1 MHICLVLASWGEGGL
16 ERHVVELANGLSRY
30 HQISVIVHPEMA
42 SRFNEDISVFTINF
56 NRNRK
61 NPFLLYELWSILKN
75 NKFDIIHAQ
84 AGKAAII
91 VAPLLPY
98 LKTKSVV
105 TVHGIKNN
113 IKHFLAFDQIIA
125 VSGQVARKFDKN
137 APVNIIW
144 NGLDISTHTVIE
156 HQVCNRIKVQAIA
169 VGRLD
174 HVKGFDLLI
183 EAWVGIDADLCIVG
197 EGKEREALSKKI
209 RDLNLE
215 QRIRLL
221 GHREDVEDLICQS
234 DCLVIS
240 SRKEGGP
247 YTLAEALLLETPV
260 LATQVGMVED
270 FLPTEYICEIN
281 NIKSLNQLLAK
292 YINNR
297 LIFNQNFKTIYNK
310 AKDNLSF
317 QGMLANT
324 LEVYHKLNKVIET

>member
-42 SRFNEDISVFTINF
+42 SRFNKDIRVFTLNF

-61 NPFLLYELWSILKN
+61 NPFLLYELWSIFKN

-91 VAPLLPY
+91 VAPLLSY

-137 APVNIIW
+137 APVNVIW
-144 NGLDISTHTVIE
+144 NGLDISIHTDIE
-156 HQVCNRIKVQAIA
+156 HHVSNKIKVQAIA

-183 EAWVGIDADLCIVG
+183 DAWVGIDAVLLIVG
-197 EGKEREALSKKI
+197 EGKEREALFKKI

-221 GHREDVEDLICQS
+221 GHRDDVEDLICQS

-260 LATQVGMVED
+260 LATKVGMVED
-270 FLPTEYICEIN
+270 FLPSEYICESNHIQ
-281 NIKSLNQLLAK
+281 SLNQLLAK
-292 YINNR
+292 YLNNR
-297 LIFNQNFKTIYNK
+297 SIFDQDFNPMYKK

-324 LEVYHKLNKVIET
+324 LAVYQKLNPLN